1 LKIYLASPLGFTEE
15 GRLYIKKRLVPML
28 REKGFVLMDP
38 WLEEEKKNTKNLLK
52 STRKEVLNVSNR
64 NLELIRKS
72 DIILAN
78 LNGADQDSG
87 TSAEIGYAYALGKTI
102 IGYRTDFRYHN
113 DLFNGVNAQVYT
125 IIYRSG
131 GKIFSNIEEAI
142 KFVEKLKVKPH
153 LR

>member
-1 LKIYLASPLGFTEE
+1 
-15 GRLYIKKRLVPML
+15 
-28 REKGFVLMDP
+28 MDP